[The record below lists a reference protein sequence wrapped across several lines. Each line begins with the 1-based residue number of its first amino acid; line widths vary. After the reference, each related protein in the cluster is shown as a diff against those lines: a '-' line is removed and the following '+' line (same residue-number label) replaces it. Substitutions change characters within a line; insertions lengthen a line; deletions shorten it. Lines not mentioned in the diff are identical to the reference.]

1 MLRLHF
7 KSFGSHKAVRSDTGV
22 AFKGTKIVQDNLAL
36 ALVCNILTLREQAAQ
51 SFVLGLTGVPLFF
64 FPLGTSV
71 PSLPRIQSPPNGA
84 LSGHILGLADK
95 GSLET
100 DTEGKTRT
108 NAGVRDGQF

>member
-36 ALVCNILTLREQAAQ
+36 ALVCNILTLCEQAAQ
-51 SFVLGLTGVPLFF
+51 SFVLGLTGVPLF

-71 PSLPRIQSPPNGA
+71 PSLPRIQSPPNGV

-108 NAGVRDGQF
+108 NAGVRNGQF